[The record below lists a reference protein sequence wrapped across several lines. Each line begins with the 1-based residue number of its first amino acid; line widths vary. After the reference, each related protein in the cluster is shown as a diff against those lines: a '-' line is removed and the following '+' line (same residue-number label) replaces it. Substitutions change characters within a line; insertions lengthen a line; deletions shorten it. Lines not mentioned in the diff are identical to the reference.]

1 MARRGAITPVDVVLN
16 STTGPLV
23 DQWFGY
29 SLHELASTD
38 IVPVVFRDG
47 VSTGQIIWTISLTS
61 AGWDDNEIFA
71 HPIEI
76 PSGVLHI
83 DTTGNPLGVVFV

>member
-1 MARRGAITPVDVVLN
+1 MPVAGHTAIEITLN
-16 STTGPLV
+16 STTVPAV

-29 SLHELASTD
+29 SLYEVASTD

-47 VSTGQIIWTISLTS
+47 VSTGTILWAISHTS
-61 AGWDDNEIFA
+61 AGWTEGVVFPS
-71 HPIEI
+71 PIEV

-83 DTTGNPLGVVFV
+83 DTTGAVAGTVFV

>member
-1 MARRGAITPVDVVLN
+1 MAIQGHTAVTISLN
-16 STTGPLV
+16 STTVPAV

-38 IVPVVFRDG
+38 AGLVIFRDG
-47 VSTGQIIWTISLTS
+47 VSTGQILYTISQTS
-61 AGWDDNEIFA
+61 AGWDDNELWTR
-71 HPIEI
+71 PITV

-83 DTTGNPLGVVFV
+83 DTTGAPVGVVYV

>member
-1 MARRGAITPVDVVLN
+1 MVVGHTAIDITLN
-16 STTGPLV
+16 STTVPAV

-47 VSTGQIIWTISLTS
+47 VSTGQILWTISHTS
-61 AGWDDNEIFA
+61 AGWNDDQLFPF
-71 HPIEI
+71 PIEV

-83 DTTGNPLGVVFV
+83 DTTGNPVGVVFV

>member
-1 MARRGAITPVDVVLN
+1 MPQKGATPIDVVLN

-29 SLHELASTD
+29 SLHELATTSVTLVEFKDGTD
-38 IVPVVFRDG
+38 
-47 VSTGQIIWTISLTS
+47 TGQVIWTINMSS
-61 AGWDDNEIFA
+61 QGGFDGQIFP

-76 PSGVLHI
+76 PTGVLHV
-83 DTTGNPLGVVFV
+83 DTTGDIVGVVFV